1 MSIIEFLESKK
12 TQRDYNKL
20 CEKMKKTNVRLSEND
35 NGNKI
40 IESKVGDL
48 EYSFND
54 LEQKNVLKLN
64 GFVIFDKVDIHGDTT
79 YLTNDIEMIKSAKN
93 NFSKNQNEALSL
105 NQIKDEYQ
113 KITKRL
119 LYVNFD
125 GSNQSKIKNNMA
137 ITENNFDNIS
147 YSNREELSSCLTIDT
162 LRLGQDIIYSSR
174 KTEKGTQITI
184 MDFDALTK
192 ISEKIE
198 NKLQQG
204 KPDVNNRSLNNKAS
218 KRRIF

>member
-1 MSIIEFLESKK
+1 
-12 TQRDYNKL
+12 
-20 CEKMKKTNVRLSEND
+20 MKKTNVRLSEND